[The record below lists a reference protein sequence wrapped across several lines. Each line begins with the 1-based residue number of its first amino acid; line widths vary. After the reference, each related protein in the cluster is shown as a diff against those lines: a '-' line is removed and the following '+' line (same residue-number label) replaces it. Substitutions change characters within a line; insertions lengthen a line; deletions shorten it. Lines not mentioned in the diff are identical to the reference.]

1 MKETE
6 KGTEKNYEK
15 EGGVIPNRK
24 IRNCL
29 YYNSNQE
36 WFQEANQTNNYPNN
50 YKIKNH
56 CIKGLIRVEVHQ
68 SLQHTPK

>member
-36 WFQEANQTNNYPNN
+36 WF
-50 YKIKNH
+50 
-56 CIKGLIRVEVHQ
+56 
-68 SLQHTPK
+68 